1 VRSRP
6 ITCIE
11 RSGAALAALLA
22 LATPSLAAAS
32 DADIAREAQDRLLIN
47 DLMWNYVRA
56 IDTLNED
63 AYPATFTPDGVFTA
77 GAKPVRGQ
85 AALRQM
91 VTDLKKGRAD
101 REAKGAPKQPPTHHI
116 ITNVHIAF
124 ADKDHARMDSY
135 WMTVFPGAPNT
146 QPPRLAAAGR
156 GIDQLVR
163 VNGKWLIQSS
173 DVAPQD

>member
-1 VRSRP
+1 MRSRP
-6 ITCIE
+6 ITRID
-11 RSGAALAALLA
+11 RGGAALAALLA
-22 LATPSLAAAS
+22 LATPSLAAVS
-32 DADIAREAQDRLLIN
+32 DADIARQAQDRLLIN

-101 REAKGAPKQPPTHHI
+101 REAKAAPKQPPTHHI
-116 ITNVHIAF
+116 ITTSTSPSPT
-124 ADKDHARMDSY
+124 RTM
-135 WMTVFPGAPNT
+135 
-146 QPPRLAAAGR
+146 R
-156 GIDQLVR
+156 GWIPI
-163 VNGKWLIQSS
+163 G
-173 DVAPQD
+173 